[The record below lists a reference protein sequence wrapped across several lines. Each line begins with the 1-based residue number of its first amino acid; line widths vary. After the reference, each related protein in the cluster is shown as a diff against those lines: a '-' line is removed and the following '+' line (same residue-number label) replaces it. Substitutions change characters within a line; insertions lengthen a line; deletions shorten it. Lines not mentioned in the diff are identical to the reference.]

1 MCEPV
6 TATIAAVGTVAG
18 IQQGSQARKE
28 SKRAARV
35 QQRISERE
43 TQRQRMMQ
51 LRESQMARAQVIAQG
66 AQTGTLGASG
76 LQGGVASIGTQA
88 AGNIAFLN
96 QMESLQQQVA
106 RSRQKASDFAGNA
119 ADIRA
124 LTQTATAISQ
134 ETDGFTKWS

>member
-6 TATIAAVGTVAG
+6 TTTIAAIGTVAG
-18 IQQGSQARKE
+18 IQQGRQARKE
-28 SKRAARV
+28 SKKAARV
-35 QQRISERE
+35 QRRISERE

-88 AGNIAFLN
+88 AGNIGFLN
-96 QMESLQQQVA
+96 QIESLQQQAA
-106 RSRQKASDFAGNA
+106 RSRQKASDFAGNVSN
-119 ADIRA
+119 IGA
-124 LTQTATAISQ
+124 LTQF
-134 ETDGFTKWS
+134 GTKVLQDY